1 MEDMGVTFGVR
12 LGGVDSVA
20 LYGSTL
26 SVSDFSRVYSVC
38 HCCMSKEWQM
48 AMESAGAVRCFRTLG
63 PYSALVEGADRPNAD
78 GQKPKVLRLYIV
90 LIY

>member
-1 MEDMGVTFGVR
+1 MPLFNHVGYQPYCQQDSYFVVEDMGVTFGVR

-26 SVSDFSRVYSVC
+26 SVSDFSRVHSVC

-48 AMESAGAVRCFRTLG
+48 AMESAGSCALLSYAWTLLG
-63 PYSALVEGADRPNAD
+63 SG
-78 GQKPKVLRLYIV
+78 
-90 LIY
+90 